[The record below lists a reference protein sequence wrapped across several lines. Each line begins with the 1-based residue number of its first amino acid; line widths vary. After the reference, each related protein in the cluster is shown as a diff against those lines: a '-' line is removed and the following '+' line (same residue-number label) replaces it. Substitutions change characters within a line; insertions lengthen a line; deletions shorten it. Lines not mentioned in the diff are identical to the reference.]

1 MKIQLD
7 YDLKDVEIGLS
18 TIPSGTYRC
27 QISKVPT
34 IVNSKSSGKPMVH
47 LEFTII
53 SPVEAQ
59 RTDGTTVKTAG
70 RILFRDYSLQKQAAG
85 FLKEFLVAAKAVSA
99 QQTLTCVDDQLLNS
113 LLGRD
118 VQVIVSEYEEEY
130 PAGSGTLTKRNK
142 IDKVLPAA

>member
-27 QISKVPT
+27 QIGKVPV
-34 IVNSKSSGKPMVH
+34 IANSKSSGKPMMR

-59 RTDGTTVKTAG
+59 RDGTTIKTAG

-85 FLKEFLVAAKAVSA
+85 FLKEFLVAAKAISA
-99 QQTLTCVDDQLLNS
+99 QQTLTSIDDQLLNS
-113 LLGRD
+113 LLGRE
-118 VQVIVSEYEEEY
+118 VQIVVSEYEEEY
-130 PAGSGTLTKRNK
+130 PAGSGTLTKKNK
-142 IDKVLPAA
+142 IVSILPVA